1 MTHLRGGKKGAG
13 AGVRRVG
20 DSEEEDGSGSGSGS
34 DGSEDGSEGARGER
48 GALKSF
54 EENEGEECKLVLVVR
69 TDLGMGKGM
78 LRLNLLSPPCFQIS
92 F

>member
-1 MTHLRGGKKGAG
+1 MTRLRGGKEGAG

-20 DSEEEDGSGSGSGS
+20 DGEEEGGSGSGS
-34 DGSEDGSEGARGER
+34 DGSEDGDEGAREER

-78 LRLNLLSPPCFQIS
+78 IRINLFSPPCFQIS